1 MILSFH
7 PCFEADANIIC
18 AGRQPDSKDLKKI
31 KASRAVIL
39 PQGCR
44 EPLYK
49 MATDNCPHVFP
60 DYRAKFE
67 FPGKSGQIRLFKKT
81 GVPSPITKIFKYVS
95 SYKNQYP
102 DVSALPG
109 ELPFPFVFKFDWG
122 GEGETVFLIQSD
134 SELED
139 MMEKAIRFE
148 KSGQSGFM
156 IQEYI
161 KSSPEI
167 LRVAVIGETFISYW
181 RINKDRNTFRA
192 GLSHNGFIDRDK
204 NPGIQ
209 NQAVSMA
216 RDFCKK
222 TGINLAG
229 FDFILRNDQPGNA
242 LLFLE
247 INYFFGRKGLGGSLH
262 FYDLLT
268 NEIKKWLLNLTD

>member
-18 AGRQPDSKDLKKI
+18 AGRQPNSKDLKKI

-109 ELPFPFVFKFDWG
+109 EFPFPFVV
-122 GEGETVFLIQSD
+122 TYNA
-134 SELED
+134 ED
-139 MMEKAIRFE
+139 IDQK
-148 KSGQSGFM
+148 
-156 IQEYI
+156 
-161 KSSPEI
+161 
-167 LRVAVIGETFISYW
+167 
-181 RINKDRNTFRA
+181 NTY
-192 GLSHNGFIDRDK
+192 
-204 NPGIQ
+204 
-209 NQAVSMA
+209 AVSIRITDSDGNLIYINTSA
-216 RDFCKK
+216 YNVI
-222 TGINLAG
+222 TG
-229 FDFILRNDQPGNA
+229 GNSSQVDVMVEA
-242 LLFLE
+242 V
-247 INYFFGRKGLGGSLH
+247 
-262 FYDLLT
+262 
-268 NEIKKWLLNLTD
+268 